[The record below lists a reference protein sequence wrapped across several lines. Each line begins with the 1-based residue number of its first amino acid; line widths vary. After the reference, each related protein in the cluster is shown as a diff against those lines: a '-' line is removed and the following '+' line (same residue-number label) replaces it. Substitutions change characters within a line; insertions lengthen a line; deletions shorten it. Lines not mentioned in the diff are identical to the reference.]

1 MITLQ
6 EARLI
11 PELQIKPNDLVED
24 CFYYKLA
31 KAGMIS
37 EEHGQKALRRLEGRE
52 NDPCYRGAFVVA
64 DLMIEN
70 LKKYGV
76 PCIAW
81 MR

>member
-1 MITLQ
+1 M
-6 EARLI
+6 
-11 PELQIKPNDLVED
+11 
-24 CFYYKLA
+24 A
-31 KAGMIS
+31 KAGNIS
-37 EEHGQKALRRLEGRE
+37 EEHGRNALKRLEGRE
-52 NDPCYRGAFVVA
+52 NDPCYKGAFVVA